1 MIRISVFRDSRLLVI
16 RSDSAQKKNKGGAVK
31 LFSERFTVRHT
42 AVKTECLLFF
52 LSGIQMFFI
61 AILGQYIARDYME
74 SKKRPIYIIKK
85 KGGF

>member
-1 MIRISVFRDSRLLVI
+1 MAGTAGFLLIAAAFILGIVTLIIRHSLPGLTLII
-16 RSDSAQKKNKGGAVK
+16 
-31 LFSERFTVRHT
+31 
-42 AVKTECLLFF
+42 CLLFF